1 MAHAPTVTLSLNPR
15 DRNHRWNA
23 HKEEELAKAQQKEKA
38 DAKWWAA
45 HKNDKKWSKG
55 AGEEA

>member
-1 MAHAPTVTLSLNPR
+1 MAPTLTPTLSPAPH
-15 DRNHRWNA
+15 RNHRWNA